1 MPEYRKSPMPLDLKE
16 GAVFVTDAHYPRHK
30 DDFLALLDYLISS
43 PPPQVFMLGDMF
55 EFLCPYTPYTVQ
67 ANKQA
72 VEKIDTLSRKTEL
85 IYLEGNHD
93 YLLKKLFPST
103 KVYALNEQPLILSYQ
118 DKTAAVMHGDKYA
131 GGAYAAYTALIR
143 NPIFILFL
151 RFLTI
156 DINGRFIKKL
166 YAKLSQ
172 KQICG
177 HKEGF
182 AAKKLS
188 LVKNYPLCDVNA
200 IIEGHNHIRISEQAV
215 NLQYEA
221 LAAFACN
228 KSFFKVEFKQSDLCF
243 VETSLGALKNEQA

>member
-1 MPEYRKSPMPLDLKE
+1 MPLNLKE
-16 GAVFVTDAHYPRHK
+16 GAVFVTDAHYPRNK
-30 DDFLALLDYLISS
+30 EDFLALLDALISS

-55 EFLCPYTPYTVQ
+55 EFLCPYTPYTLK
-67 ANKQA
+67 ANSEA
-72 VEKIDTLSRKTEL
+72 IEKIDILSQKTEL

-93 YLLKKLFPST
+93 YLLQSVFKN
-103 KVYALNEQPLILSYQ
+103 ALVVPLKEQPLMLSYHG
-118 DKTAAVMHGDKYA
+118 KTAAVMHGDKYA
-131 GGAYAAYTALIR
+131 DASYQLYASLIR
-143 NPIFILFL
+143 NPLFIMLL
-151 RFLTI
+151 RFLTL

-166 YAKLSQ
+166 YDKLSH
-172 KQICG
+172 KQICT

-188 LVKNYPLCDVNA
+188 SVKKYPLCDVNA
-200 IIEGHNHIRISEQAV
+200 IIEGHNHIRISETADT
-215 NLQYEA
+215 LQYEA